1 MKHGPLRFATIALA
15 VGGAA
20 FWFLGRPAITSRNQ
34 RVQTTVFQG
43 YTNGTV
49 GPAAAIF
56 ITNSPQGSIVQ
67 NWYGAGAIA
76 GLFTVTNVENVPIR
90 LYPFGRFYT
99 KGQPPLDETTFLLD
113 VPSLNGFYLDP
124 GRSVAFQ
131 VAILSRAE
139 PWRLQLFY
147 EANSASTLGSR
158 IRELVTLRR
167 TKPEKQEI
175 YSDWVTP

>member
-1 MKHGPLRFATIALA
+1 MKRGPLRFAMVALA

-20 FWFLGRPAITSRNQ
+20 FWLLGRPATTSRNQ

-56 ITNSPQGSIVQ
+56 ITNNPQGSIVQ

-76 GLFTVTNVENVPIR
+76 GLFTFTNVENVPIR

-99 KGQPPLDETTFLLD
+99 KGQPPLNETTFLLD
-113 VPSLNGFYLDP
+113 VPSLNGFYLHP
-124 GRSVAFQ
+124 GQSVIFQ
-131 VAILSRAE
+131 VAILSRAD

-147 EANSASTLGSR
+147 EANSGRTPGSR

-167 TKPEKQEI
+167 TKPEKHEA
-175 YSDWVTP
+175 YSDWITR